1 MWQTKV
7 TTTIDIDNKNIFTT
21 KVFSKTLYKISF
33 SNKKGNQVLLGID
46 ILKEDV
52 RKELLLIAVSQL
64 EEIYTKLSDNPNSE
78 GILKKK
84 GELLFLECIKNVCED
99 FLSKKYGYKVRINL
113 ASLKNSLYVKNVLKD
128 NEILFKVPF
137 FSLIDPN
144 SSYFRSIYYP
154 IYNSASENFIEA
166 LIDNLALEISNCVV
180 YFSLVNFSS
189 VYAFRQILYRSKFLS
204 LRNIERFKNNLNWQ
218 LYIKSYIQRPINLY
232 NNRHEIY
239 IIKTTGIYCR
249 IIYANRSE
257 ELFSLKNLSLVTIIF
272 VEISD
277 FLISRFDE
285 AVFVLSK
292 SVRFTLTTV
301 LGQVIG
307 LVWRGIIEGL
317 KK

>member
-1 MWQTKV
+1 
-7 TTTIDIDNKNIFTT
+7 
-21 KVFSKTLYKISF
+21 
-33 SNKKGNQVLLGID
+33 
-46 ILKEDV
+46 
-52 RKELLLIAVSQL
+52 
-64 EEIYTKLSDNPNSE
+64 
-78 GILKKK
+78 
-84 GELLFLECIKNVCED
+84 
-99 FLSKKYGYKVRINL
+99 
-113 ASLKNSLYVKNVLKD
+113 
-128 NEILFKVPF
+128 
-137 FSLIDPN
+137 
-144 SSYFRSIYYP
+144 
-154 IYNSASENFIEA
+154 
-166 LIDNLALEISNCVV
+166 
-180 YFSLVNFSS
+180 
-189 VYAFRQILYRSKFLS
+189 LS
-204 LRNIERFKNNLNWQ
+204 LRNLERFKNNLNWQ

>member
-1 MWQTKV
+1 V
-7 TTTIDIDNKNIFTT
+7 NTTIDLNNKNIFTT
-21 KVFSKTLYKISF
+21 KVFSKTLYKTNF

-52 RKELLLIAVSQL
+52 RKELLLLAVSQL
-64 EEIYTKLSDNPNSE
+64 EELYEKLLSNPKYENV
-78 GILKKK
+78 LRRK
-84 GELLFLECIKNVCED
+84 GKLLFLECIKNVCED
-99 FLSKKYGYKVRINL
+99 FLTKKYGYKVRINL
-113 ASLKNSLYVKNVLKD
+113 TSLKNSLYVKNLLKD
-128 NEILFKVPF
+128 TDILFKVPF
-137 FSLIDPN
+137 FSLMDPN
-144 SSYFRSIYYP
+144 SPYFLSIYYP
-154 IYNSASENFIEA
+154 IYNSASESFIEA
-166 LIDNLALEISNCVV
+166 LIDNLALEISNSVV

-204 LRNIERFKNNLNWQ
+204 LRNLERFKNNLNWQ

-239 IIKTTGIYCR
+239 IFKTTGIYCR
-249 IIYANRSE
+249 IIYANRAE
-257 ELFSLKNLSLVTIIF
+257 ELFSLKNLSLLTIII

-277 FLISRFDE
+277 FIISRFDE